1 MNNFMLHT
9 PTKVLFGEG
18 QIAALRDQIPS
29 DARVLI
35 TYGGGSV
42 LRTGVLARIREALS
56 GMTLFEFGGIEP
68 NPSYETLMGAVA
80 LARAERIDFLLAVG
94 GGSVLDGTKFIA
106 AAAPYAADKDPWHIL
121 DTVGGEVQGAIPLG
135 AVLTLPATGSEM
147 NMGAV
152 ITRKSTGDK
161 QHFFSP
167 FVIPRFAVLDPVL
180 TYTLP
185 ARQVANGVVDAFV
198 HVIEQY
204 ITYPVDAKVQD
215 RFAEGLLLT
224 LLEEGPKA
232 LAEPDNYA
240 VRANIMWSATL
251 ALNGLI
257 GAGVPHDWSTH
268 MLGHELTARHGLD
281 HAQTLAVV
289 LPVMLDAQRD
299 SKRAKLLQYAER
311 VWDLH
316 GGSEAERIDGAI
328 AATRAFFE
336 RMGVPTR
343 LRDYGIEQPDIETML
358 AKLEARGYTALGE
371 QGKVTLALSRHIYE
385 AAR

>member
-121 DTVGGEVQGAIPLG
+121 ETVGGEVQGAIPLG

-311 VWDLH
+311 VWDLRD
-316 GGSEAERIDGAI
+316 GSEVERIDGAI

>member
-1 MNNFMLHT
+1 MNNFTLHT
-9 PTKVLFGEG
+9 PTKILFGKG
-18 QIAALRDQIPS
+18 QVAQLRAQLPH
-29 DARVLI
+29 DARILI

-42 LRTGVLARIREALS
+42 VRSGLLAQIRSELA

-68 NPSYETLMGAVA
+68 NPTYETLMGAVE
-80 LARAERIDFLLAVG
+80 LARAERVDFLLAVG

-106 AAAPYAADKDPWHIL
+106 AAAHYDPARDPWHIL
-121 DTVGGEVQGAIPLG
+121 ETVGNEVCSAIPLG

-152 ITRKSTGDK
+152 VTRRSSGDK
-161 QHFFSP
+161 VHFFSP
-167 FVIPRFAVLDPVL
+167 FVMPRFAVLDPVL

-198 HVIEQY
+198 HILEQY
-204 ITYPVDAKVQD
+204 LTYPVNAKVQD

-232 LAEPDNYA
+232 LVEPENYE

-257 GAGVPHDWSTH
+257 GAGVPQDWATH
-268 MLGHELTARHGLD
+268 MLGHEITALHGLD

-289 LPVMLDAQRD
+289 LPALLQA
-299 SKRAKLLQYAER
+299 KRQQKHAKLLQYAER
-311 VWDLH
+311 VWDLRS
-316 GGSEAERIDGAI
+316 GSEAERIDGAI
-328 AATRAFFE
+328 AATRDFFE
-336 RMGVPTR
+336 RMGIKTR
-343 LRDYGIEQPDIETML
+343 LRDYGVADAGIDTLLGKLAEHGMTAIGEHGDIDL
-358 AKLEARGYTALGE
+358 V
-371 QGKVTLALSRHIYE
+371 QSQHIYE
-385 AAR
+385 AAW

>member
-106 AAAPYAADKDPWHIL
+106 AAAPYAANKDPWHIL
-121 DTVGGEVQGAIPLG
+121 ETVGGEVQGAIPLG

-311 VWDLH
+311 VWDLRD
-316 GGSEAERIDGAI
+316 GSEAERIDGAI

-343 LRDYGIEQPDIETML
+343 QRDYGIEQPDIETML

>member
-80 LARAERIDFLLAVG
+80 LARTERIDFLLAVG

-121 DTVGGEVQGAIPLG
+121 ETVGGEVQGAIPLG

-336 RMGVPTR
+336 HMGVPTR

>member
-29 DARVLI
+29 YARVLI

-42 LRTGVLARIREALS
+42 LRTGVLTRIREALS

-121 DTVGGEVQGAIPLG
+121 ETVGGEVQGAIPLG

-289 LPVMLDAQRD
+289 LPVMLDVQRD

-311 VWDLH
+311 VWDLRD
-316 GGSEAERIDGAI
+316 GSEAERIDGAI

-358 AKLEARGYTALGE
+358 GKLEARGYTALGE
-371 QGKVTLALSRHIYE
+371 QGNVTLALSRHIYE